1 LITPLLYISNKIVVL
16 FIHIDGTL
24 AQVVGEYLF
33 QLVPSIY
40 CFAFYDTT
48 QTFLLAQGNFL
59 APLVINIFGFFCH
72 FYFIGFLGAAWS
84 KNLTD
89 FGRYCAIYLHLILRK
104 KKLNS
109 WI

>member
-1 LITPLLYISNKIVVL
+1 MVL
-16 FIHIDGTL
+16 FVHIDQTL
-24 AQVVGEYLF
+24 ALVIGEYLF

-48 QTFLLAQGNFL
+48 QTFSLAQGHFL

-72 FYFIGFLGAAWS
+72 FYFIGHLGAAWS

-89 FGRYCAIYLHLILRK
+89 FGRCVAIYLHLILRK
-104 KKLNS
+104 KKLPS